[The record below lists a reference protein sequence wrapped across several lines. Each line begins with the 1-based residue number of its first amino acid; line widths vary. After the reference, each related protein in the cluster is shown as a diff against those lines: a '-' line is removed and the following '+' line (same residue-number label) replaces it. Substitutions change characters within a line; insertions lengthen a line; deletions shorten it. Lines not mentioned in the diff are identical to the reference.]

1 MKNFK
6 LKSFP
11 DPSLSK
17 EGRKNFMRKVEDFK
31 CEQCGFEVVGD
42 GYTDHCPVCLWGK
55 HVDFEIPGDRLSDCK
70 GLMKP
75 VRAEVKI
82 SDVRFQI
89 KYKCTKCRHEFWVR
103 QGQCDDRDKLM
114 ELFTLISAD
123 SK

>member
-75 VRAEVKI
+75 MKTEYKQGK
-82 SDVRFQI
+82 FKI

-103 QGQCDDRDKLM
+103 ENDGDDREKLM
-114 ELFTLISAD
+114 ELCGII
-123 SK
+123 